1 MKEQEFLEELKDMD
15 LLEQALGVL
24 EWDSQTGMPE
34 ESSYYRGEVS
44 SYLYGKYF
52 AKKTGPKIA
61 EAIHYFS
68 EHPDE
73 LSEVGKAALTLVKE
87 DYEREQAVPNELMV
101 EYSKA
106 TSNAHYAWQKA
117 RQEKDFSLFYD
128 ALKENIR
135 LTKKLIS
142 YWKKDE
148 KTDYDVLLNLYEPNM
163 TTEVLDDVFSTVRDG
178 IIALRQKIADKGV
191 KPRTDF
197 LNRKMTKEQQQKFV
211 IKVVQDLGF
220 DLNHG
225 RIDDT
230 IHPFAT
236 GINHRDVRLT
246 NRWNETDFSSG
257 ILGLIH
263 EAGHGVYEQNIA
275 EKFEYTPAHE
285 GASMGIHESQSLFNE
300 LVIGSR
306 KSFWQ
311 KQYPF
316 LQECAQGAF
325 DDIPFSDFYAALKQ
339 TQASLIRIEADS
351 LTYVLHIII
360 RYEIEKMIFND
371 EVAIDELPQ
380 IWNDKYEKYLGI
392 RPENDLEGI
401 LQDVHWSDAEFG
413 YFPSYALGY
422 MYACQL
428 YYAMRKE
435 IDVDQVL
442 SSDDYSPIRE
452 WLTQNIHQYGAS
464 KKPNQ
469 LIYDATGEALNPQ
482 YLLDYLQEIYLSVYQ
497 INEP

>member
-1 MKEQEFLEELKDMD
+1 MKEQEFLAELKEMD
-15 LLEQALGVL
+15 LIQQALGVL
-24 EWDSQTGMPE
+24 EWDTQTGMPE
-34 ESSYYRGEVS
+34 DASDYRGEVS

-52 AKKTGPKIA
+52 AKKVGPKMA
-61 EAIHYFS
+61 EVLAYFS
-68 EHPDE
+68 QHIEE
-73 LSEVGKAALTLVKE
+73 LSEVGKASLTLVKE
-87 DYEREQAVPNELMV
+87 EYDREQAVPNDLMV

-106 TSNAHYAWQKA
+106 TSKAHHAWQKA
-117 RQEKDFSLFYD
+117 RQKKDFALFYD
-128 ALKENIR
+128 ALKENVR
-135 LTKKLIS
+135 LTKELIS

-148 KTDYDVLLNLYEPNM
+148 KTDYDVLLNLYKPNM

-178 IIALRQKIADKGV
+178 IIALREKIADEGV

-197 LNRKMTKEQQQKFV
+197 LNRKMTKEQQRKFV

-220 DLNHG
+220 DLNRG

-230 IHPFAT
+230 THPFAT

-246 NRWNETDFSSG
+246 NRWNETDFSMG

-263 EAGHGVYEQNIA
+263 EAGHGVYEQNIS
-275 EKFEYTPAHE
+275 EKFEHTPVHE

-316 LQECAQGAF
+316 LQECAQGTF
-325 DDIPFSDFYAALKQ
+325 DDIPFTDFYASLKQ

-351 LTYVLHIII
+351 LTYILHIII

-371 EVAIDELPQ
+371 EVSVDELPQ

-392 RPENDLEGI
+392 RPTNDLEGI
-401 LQDVHWSDAEFG
+401 LQDVHWSAAEFG

-428 YYAMRKE
+428 YYAMKKV

-482 YLLDYLQEIYLSVYQ
+482 YLLKYLQEIYFDVYQ
-497 INEP
+497 INE